1 MKKNTWIFLFFLALA
16 ADLVAIYLKNEMI
29 RYFSKPLIII
39 FLIGYFASQL
49 SNIESS
55 LKKWVISALIF
66 SCLGDI
72 LLLFEPGD
80 SRFFLFGLSAF
91 LMAHIIYIF
100 FFHQVRIIEN
110 IRGKAWLLLPVA
122 VFYAFIIT
130 WLSPCLG
137 DMKIPVRIYTVVI
150 SFMFMLALHMLFI
163 SNKRA
168 GWCMAGGAL
177 LFVLSDSLLA
187 INKFYGSFEF
197 AGIAIMLSYGFAQFL
212 IVKGVIDYIKS

>member
-1 MKKNTWIFLFFLALA
+1 
-16 ADLVAIYLKNEMI
+16 MI

-39 FLIGYFASQL
+39 FLIGYFVSQL

-110 IRGKAWLLLPVA
+110 IRGKTWLLLPVA
-122 VFYAFIIT
+122 VYYAFIIT
-130 WLSPCLG
+130 WLSPYLG
-137 DMKIPVRIYTVVI
+137 DMKIPVRIYAVVI

-163 SNKRA
+163 SNKKA
-168 GWCMAGGAL
+168 GWCMAGGAF

-187 INKFYGSFEF
+187 VNKFYGSFEF
-197 AGIAIMLSYGFAQFL
+197 AGIAIMLTYGFAQFL
-212 IVKGVIDYIKS
+212 IVKGAIDYIKS

>member
-1 MKKNTWIFLFFLALA
+1 MKKNTWIFLFFLALTV
-16 ADLVAIYLKNEMI
+16 DLVAIFLKNEMI

-110 IRGKAWLLLPVA
+110 I
-122 VFYAFIIT
+122 
-130 WLSPCLG
+130 
-137 DMKIPVRIYTVVI
+137 
-150 SFMFMLALHMLFI
+150 
-163 SNKRA
+163 
-168 GWCMAGGAL
+168 
-177 LFVLSDSLLA
+177 
-187 INKFYGSFEF
+187 
-197 AGIAIMLSYGFAQFL
+197 
-212 IVKGVIDYIKS
+212 

>member
-1 MKKNTWIFLFFLALA
+1 MKKNIWIFLFFLALA
-16 ADLVAIYLKNEMI
+16 VDLLAIYLKNEVI

-91 LMAHIIYIF
+91 LMANIIYIF

-110 IRGKAWLLLPVA
+110 IRGKTWLLLPVA
-122 VFYAFIIT
+122 VYYAFIIT
-130 WLSPCLG
+130 WLSPFLG
-137 DMKIPVRIYTVVI
+137 DMKIPVRIYAVVI

-163 SNKRA
+163 PNKKA
-168 GWCMAGGAL
+168 GLTMAGGAS
-177 LFVLSDSLLA
+177 LFILSDSILA
-187 INKFYGSFEF
+187 VNKFYGSFEF
-197 AGIAIMLSYGFAQFL
+197 AGIAVMLTYAFAQFL
-212 IVKGVIDYIKS
+212 IVKGTIDYIRS

>member
-1 MKKNTWIFLFFLALA
+1 MKKNTWIVLFFLALA
-16 ADLVAIYLKNEMI
+16 VDLVAIYLNNEMI
-29 RYFSKPLIII
+29 RYFSKPLIMI

-49 SNIESS
+49 SNLESP

-80 SRFFLFGLSAF
+80 PRFFLFGLSAF

-110 IRGKAWLLLPVA
+110 IRGKTWLLLPVA
-122 VFYAFIIT
+122 VYYAFIIT
-130 WLSPCLG
+130 WLSPFLG
-137 DMKIPVRIYTVVI
+137 DMKIPVRIYAVVI

-163 SNKRA
+163 SNKKA
-168 GWCMAGGAL
+168 GWSMAGGAF
-177 LFVLSDSLLA
+177 LFVLSDSILA

-197 AGIAIMLSYGFAQFL
+197 AGIAIMLTYGFAQFL
-212 IVKGVIDYIKS
+212 IVKGAIDYIRS